1 MVYEGARSITGPLL
15 AQLGASA
22 LVVGVVTGVGEAA
35 ALVLRLF
42 FGRAADRSNRYWPMT
57 IAGYALTAVS
67 VPLLAITP
75 FIGAAGLAMAC
86 ALILAE
92 RTGKAVRSPAKS
104 TLLAHVATRVGLGR
118 AFGVHKA
125 LDQTGSFTGPL
136 LVAGLVALTGA
147 IWPAMAALALPG
159 AAAMAILVW
168 MRRRIGEPA
177 NDTLARRTDQPR
189 PDDTPAPYPDQP
201 LTDQPHDDEP
211 RPERSPAPHLP
222 AAQARRTVLPRTF
235 WLFAA
240 SSGAATAGLVTF
252 GVISFHLA
260 HEHVVSLAAIPV
272 VYAAGM
278 AMAAVA
284 ALATGFGYDRIRGKV
299 LYVLPILAAAVP
311 WLAFA
316 DRAGLALLGVLVWG
330 AANGI
335 QDSTVKAL
343 VADLVPPG
351 RRATA
356 YGIFAAIQGAGA
368 VAGGTLAGALYARS
382 IPLLGAIIAAIE
394 AVALALYIATLHQ
407 PADDLV

>member
-1 MVYEGARSITGPLL
+1 
-15 AQLGASA
+15 
-22 LVVGVVTGVGEAA
+22 
-35 ALVLRLF
+35 
-42 FGRAADRSNRYWPMT
+42 
-57 IAGYALTAVS
+57 
-67 VPLLAITP
+67 
-75 FIGAAGLAMAC
+75 
-86 ALILAE
+86 
-92 RTGKAVRSPAKS
+92 
-104 TLLAHVATRVGLGR
+104 
-118 AFGVHKA
+118 
-125 LDQTGSFTGPL
+125 
-136 LVAGLVALTGA
+136 LVALTGA

-177 NDTLARRTDQPR
+177 NDTLAARTDQPR
-189 PDDTPAPYPDQP
+189 PDDAPYPDQ
-201 LTDQPHDDEP
+201 LITDKPHDDEP
-211 RPERSPAPHLP
+211 RPERSPAPHLQ
-222 AAQARRTVLPRTF
+222 AAPVRRTVLPRTC

-260 HEHVVSLAAIPV
+260 HERVVSLAAIPV

-278 AMAAVA
+278 AVAAVA
-284 ALATGFGYDRIRGKV
+284 ALATGFSYDRIRGKV

-311 WLAFA
+311 WLAFT

-382 IPLLGAIIAAIE
+382 IPLLGASIAAIE
-394 AVALALYIATLHQ
+394 AVALVLYIATLRRSTEE
-407 PADDLV
+407 PA